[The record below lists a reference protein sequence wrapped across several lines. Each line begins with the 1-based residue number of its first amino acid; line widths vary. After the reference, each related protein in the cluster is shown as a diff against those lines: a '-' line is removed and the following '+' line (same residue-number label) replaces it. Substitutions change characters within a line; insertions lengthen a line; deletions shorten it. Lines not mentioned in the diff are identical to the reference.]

1 MLAWKT
7 PTPEDIPLMHSIVM
21 QTDTMSSDACV
32 SAIYL
37 LRDKYNIRIA
47 IQDGFLFLWFRENS
61 IPGRNGVTFPLGKS
75 DTAAA
80 LQELIKDRKARSLP
94 VQMIFLSED
103 QVNYLREN
111 KIAYDFETH
120 EENWDYLHKTENLSD
135 LGGKNSKKRNKVSR
149 FTREFPDWRIAFT
162 DTENESSVLKDI
174 LYVEDEWL
182 SGQEERNETL
192 LDEKEMIHEAV
203 LHWDDLSL
211 KGGVIYVSDLP
222 VAMTI
227 ASEISPGIF
236 DILFE
241 KSFGNYAQMG
251 GFSAINNFFADYLL
265 NSHHAIWIN
274 REDDAGIPGLRR
286 AKMDYHPD
294 ILLKKY
300 ETLIKIT

>member
-1 MLAWKT
+1 MLDWKT
-7 PTPEDIPLMHSIVM
+7 PTPEDIPVMHEIVM
-21 QTDTMSSDACV
+21 QTGTMSSDACV

-61 IPGRNGVTFPLGKS
+61 IPGRNGVTFPLGKK
-75 DTAAA
+75 DTSAAM
-80 LQELIKDRKARSLP
+80 QTLIKDRTDRKLP
-94 VQMIFLSED
+94 VQMIFLTED
-103 QVNYLREN
+103 QVDYLREN
-111 KIAYDFETH
+111 KFASDFETH
-120 EENWDYLHKTENLSD
+120 EENWDYLHKAENLSN

-149 FTREFPDWRIAFT
+149 FIREFPDWRIAFT
-162 DTENESSVLKDI
+162 ASENGSSVLKDI

-182 SGQEERNETL
+182 SGQEVKTEAL
-192 LDEKEMIHEAV
+192 LDERELIHEAV

-236 DILFE
+236 DILYE

-251 GFSAINNFFADYLL
+251 GFSAINNLFADYLL
-265 NSHHAIWIN
+265 TSHHARWIN

-300 ETLIKIT
+300 ETLIKFT